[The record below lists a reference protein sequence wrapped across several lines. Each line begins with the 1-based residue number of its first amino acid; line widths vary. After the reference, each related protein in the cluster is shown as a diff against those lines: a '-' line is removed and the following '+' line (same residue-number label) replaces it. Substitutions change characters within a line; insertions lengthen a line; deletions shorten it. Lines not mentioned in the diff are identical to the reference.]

1 MLWGLSWALLG
12 ALGALF
18 ARSWGAIQVW
28 ETLSHTSKRSGRLLD
43 AILSRFSLDFE
54 RFGSDLSSIFRGFSC
69 FLLLSLAVS
78 CFLLLS
84 LACCCLLLLP
94 LAFSCFLVIHQDS
107 SCAFRSIATQVL
119 PLSWVLFSLFSLFL
133 PFQVAFKILH
143 RKNCEKSAKIED
155 FGLPKPSQNPPKTL
169 PKSRPQKTCKFW
181 ELLDNFF

>member
-1 MLWGLSWALLG
+1 MGSIWEGFGTLWGLSWALLG

-18 ARSWGAIQVW
+18 ERSWGAIQVG

-84 LACCCLLLLP
+84 LACCCLLLLS
-94 LAFSCFLVIHQDS
+94 LAFSCFLLIHMDYHALS
-107 SCAFRSIATQVL
+107 VPSLLRFCLCLGAFFALVALLWRFFSIFWRI
-119 PLSWVLFSLFSLFL
+119 LSHHAFFSTIFREFL
-133 PFQVAFKILH
+133 
-143 RKNCEKSAKIED
+143 
-155 FGLPKPSQNPPKTL
+155 
-169 PKSRPQKTCKFW
+169 
-181 ELLDNFF
+181 